1 MRLGV
6 LIEGPQFGA
15 ALLFDQ
21 PLPLRIHML
30 SNEKAPMRLLLATT
44 LASLLALGSGAE
56 AQVLKPGLQPGLTRA
71 PDSARKISL
80 AEAIRLA
87 QQNSPQAIQ
96 AEGTERTSKAARVSA
111 IGAIMPSATLSAG
124 RVIQFGGGQT
134 RTNQNGEQVA
144 IASAPTNSTGLS
156 LNMTLFDGGQRLY
169 NLRTAKSQIDAAQ
182 ANRVAVKYNV
192 ALSVKQQYYAV
203 LAAIESEDAARFQ
216 MAQANEQFK
225 TSIAKVRAGVATRSD
240 SLRGVIQV
248 GNAQLALINAQ
259 SSKEA
264 ADASLTRLVGSEV
277 PVTADPK
284 SLQENMAALPDSAEL
299 AGLAKNGPAVEQ
311 ARANLDA
318 AEESRKAS
326 KATYLPSLSANY
338 SRTGSGVDPRFG
350 LGNDPYAYNGRL
362 SFSLSY
368 PIFNN
373 FQREEQVVRA
383 KVAEVNAQ
391 ATLRDTQLGAQE
403 SLTQYIGALR
413 GASQRVAVQVAS
425 VTAAEEDVRVQQ
437 QRYNIGAST
446 LLDLITSQAALAQA
460 QQALIQARYDYRI
473 ARAQLEALIGR
484 ELK

>member
-1 MRLGV
+1 MV
-6 LIEGPQFGA
+6 LDEQTPT
-15 ALLFDQ
+15 
-21 PLPLRIHML
+21 
-30 SNEKAPMRLLLATT
+30 RLLSATT
-44 LASLLALGSGAE
+44 LALLLVLGSGVE

-80 AEAIRLA
+80 DEAIRLA

-96 AEGTERTSKAARVSA
+96 AEGTARTSKAARVSA
-111 IGAIMPSATLSAG
+111 IGALFPSASLSAG
-124 RVIQFGGGQT
+124 HSIQFGGGQT
-134 RTNQNGEQVA
+134 RLNQNGEQVTTS
-144 IASAPTNSTGLS
+144 SAPVNSTGIN

-169 NLRTAKSQIDAAQ
+169 NLRTAKSDIQAAE
-182 ANRVAVKYNV
+182 ASRVAVKYNV
-192 ALSVKQQYYAV
+192 ALDVKQQYYAV

-216 MAQANEQFK
+216 MAQATEQFK

-248 GNAQLALINAQ
+248 GNAQLALITAQ
-259 SSKEA
+259 SNKEA
-264 ADASLTRLVGSEV
+264 GDAALTRLVGSEV
-277 PVTADPK
+277 PVTVDPK
-284 SLQENMAALPDSAEL
+284 SVQENLAALPDSAEL
-299 AGLAKNGPAVEQ
+299 AALAKNGPAVEQ

-318 AEESRKAS
+318 AEDSRKAS
-326 KATYLPSLSANY
+326 KATYLPSLSASY
-338 SRTGSGVDPRFG
+338 SRSGSGTDPRFG
-350 LGNDPYAYNGRL
+350 LGNDPFSYNGRL

-403 SLTQYIGALR
+403 ALTQYIGALR

-425 VTAAEEDVRVQQ
+425 VAAAEEDVRVQQ

-446 LLDLITSQAALAQA
+446 LLDLITSQAALATA

-484 ELK
+484 DLL

>member
-1 MRLGV
+1 MAMNDRT
-6 LIEGPQFGA
+6 Q
-15 ALLFDQ
+15 
-21 PLPLRIHML
+21 
-30 SNEKAPMRLLLATT
+30 
-44 LASLLALGSGAE
+44 ASLLPSVTLALLLLFASDAG

-111 IGAIMPSATLSAG
+111 VGAILPSASLSAG
-124 RVIQFGGGQT
+124 RTIQFGGGQT
-134 RTNQNGEQVA
+134 RVNQNGEQVT
-144 IASAPTNSTGLS
+144 IASAPVNSTGLT

-169 NLRTAKSQIDAAQ
+169 NLRTAKSQIEAAE

-192 ALSVKQQYYAV
+192 ALNVKQQYYAV

-248 GNAQLALINAQ
+248 GNAQLALITAQ
-259 SSKEA
+259 SNKEA
-264 ADASLTRLVGSEV
+264 ADAALTRLVGSEV
-277 PVTADPK
+277 PVTADP
-284 SLQENMAALPDSAEL
+284 SSVQENMAALPDSAEL
-299 AGLAKNGPAVEQ
+299 ADLAKNGPAVEQ
-311 ARANLDA
+311 ARAELDA

-326 KATYLPSLSANY
+326 KATYLPSLSASY
-338 SRTGSGVDPRFG
+338 SRSGSGTDSRFG
-350 LGNDPYAYNGRL
+350 LGPDPFSYNGRL

-368 PIFNN
+368 PVFNN
-373 FQREEQVVRA
+373 FVREEQVVRA
-383 KVAEVNAQ
+383 KVAEINAQ
-391 ATLRDTQLGAQE
+391 AALRDTQLGAQE

-425 VTAAEEDVRVQQ
+425 VAAAEEDVRVQQ

-446 LLDLITSQAALAQA
+446 LLDLITSQAALATA

-484 ELK
+484 ELQ